1 MIIGVIKAEDNNKS
15 NYNSIIM
22 KTKLIATVIAIF
34 FLSFNS
40 QAGKPEGKKGTSLR
54 ALSLSEQIS
63 QNIDY
68 PSFVRTPLA
77 YEKISVKFSIGENFE
92 LKIKSIDSDN
102 ERLKEYVEQQLK
114 DLVLNTDSGNINHSY
129 SINLI
134 FQ

>member
-1 MIIGVIKAEDNNKS
+1 
-15 NYNSIIM
+15 M

-40 QAGKPEGKKGTSLR
+40 QAGRPDGKKETSMR
-54 ALSLSEQIS
+54 ALTLSEQIS

-68 PSFVRTPLA
+68 PSFVRLPLS
-77 YEKISVKFSIGENFE
+77 YETISVKFSIGENFE
-92 LKIKSIDSDN
+92 MKIKNIDSNN
-102 ERLKEYVEQQLK
+102 EKLKEYVEEQLK
-114 DLVLNTDSGNINHSY
+114 DLILATDSGNINQTY

>member
-1 MIIGVIKAEDNNKS
+1 
-15 NYNSIIM
+15 M

-40 QAGKPEGKKGTSLR
+40 QAGFSKEEKVLSKKV
-54 ALSLSEQIS
+54 LSLSEQIS

-68 PSFVRTPLA
+68 PSFNRFPMS
-77 YEKISVKFSIGENFE
+77 YEKISLKFSIGENFE
-92 LKIKSIDSDN
+92 LKIKEINSDN
-102 ERLKEYVEQQLK
+102 QRLIDHIEAQLEN
-114 DLVLNTDSGNINHSY
+114 LVLTTDSGNINNTY